1 MRLFANDLPTC
12 HPHTRRTLDPNA
24 KPPGAGMA
32 SRPGSRPERPM
43 AVQVQLKWNGKD
55 IDVDLQ
61 EDQTIADLKRV
72 LNAETR

>member
-1 MRLFANDLPTC
+1 
-12 HPHTRRTLDPNA
+12 
-24 KPPGAGMA
+24 
-32 SRPGSRPERPM
+32 M